1 MSDDFVID
9 TQLRPGDL
17 GYLVYLHGK
26 LYAEEFGY
34 MQGLE
39 IYAMESILESIKNF
53 SPRDRFWIARTKNKI
68 AGSIALINR
77 GEAAQLRYFLLEPE
91 FRGQG
96 LGNKL
101 MQAFMDF
108 LHSNDYQS
116 AYLWTTNELPAAAH
130 LYRKYGFKLTEEIPS
145 KQFDKETIEQKY
157 ELNP

>member
-1 MSDDFVID
+1 
-9 TQLRPGDL
+9 
-17 GYLVYLHGK
+17 
-26 LYAEEFGY
+26 
-34 MQGLE
+34 
-39 IYAMESILESIKNF
+39 
-53 SPRDRFWIARTKNKI
+53 
-68 AGSIALINR
+68 
-77 GEAAQLRYFLLEPE
+77 
-91 FRGQG
+91 
-96 LGNKL
+96 